1 MINNY
6 FILKAQSE
14 YLNKELFNHSIEDS
28 FIIEKNLVTII
39 LKYKE
44 YKYLKIVLEK
54 NLETLFIDDPQSLP
68 KKNVLNI
75 FPSVE
80 SKSVHNV
87 SIIEQNRVIII
98 SLSDGYSIVFY
109 AIPNKSNVFIVKEG
123 IIIDSYKDKSDFIDK
138 DIESLINKPPV
149 SLQSEP
155 EPIKEYIKRKYNY
168 LGKYYKDELEK
179 RFSEAEIANIDY
191 NKIVEK
197 LISEIDNSGRYY
209 IYLNNDLLIPS
220 LIDLAYCSDFK
231 KNKHENINAL
241 IVSYYRKYKSLNEKK
256 EVKNNLLAKVK
267 ADLKRS
273 ENKIGNLRKAI
284 DEAGNS
290 HIFKIFGDVL
300 LANVYNI
307 QSGLEFFE
315 YIDENDSKHKIKLNP
330 KLSAQENANQ
340 YYTKYKGLKNSV
352 ESLDKKLLLLIS
364 ERESLMNKRDRLE
377 NEENFKTL
385 RKMDNIES
393 KKSEAEKLPFRIFK
407 LSDKFE
413 VWVGKDSASNDLL
426 TMKYTNQYDY
436 WFHVRGFSGSHTTL
450 KLLDKNLKPE
460 KEFILKAAEIAAYYS
475 KARKGKH
482 IPVAYTEKKY
492 VKKRK
497 GFKQGSVV
505 MEKEKIV
512 FVNPAVPEAGLN

>member
-14 YLNKELFNHSIEDS
+14 YLNKELLNHSVEDS
-28 FIIEKNLVTII
+28 LIIEKDLVTLI
-39 LKYKE
+39 LKSTE

-54 NLETLFIDDPQSLP
+54 NLETLFIDESQSLP
-68 KKNVLNI
+68 KKNILSI
-75 FPSVE
+75 FPSVK
-80 SKSVHNV
+80 SKLVHNV
-87 SIIEQNRVIII
+87 SIVEQNRVIII

-123 IIIDSYKDKSDFIDK
+123 IIIDSYKDKSDFNGK
-138 DIESLINKPPV
+138 DIESLINKPPANI
-149 SLQSEP
+149 QSEP
-155 EPIKEYIKRKYNY
+155 ESIKEHINRKYNY

-179 RFSEAEIANIDY
+179 RFSEADLANIDY
-191 NKIVEK
+191 YKIVEN
-197 LISEIDNSGRYY
+197 LISEIDNSGKYY
-209 IYLNNDLLIPS
+209 IYSNNDLLIPS
-220 LIDLAYCSDFK
+220 LIDLTYYRDFK
-231 KNKHENINAL
+231 KIEHENINSL
-241 IVSYYRKYKSLNEKK
+241 IVNYYRKYKSLNEKK
-256 EVKNNLLAKVK
+256 EAKNSLLAKVN
-267 ADLKRS
+267 ADLKRT
-273 ENKIGNLRKAI
+273 ENKIGNLKKAI
-284 DEAGNS
+284 DESGNS

-300 LANVYNI
+300 LTNVYNI
-307 QSGLEFFE
+307 QSGLEFYE
-315 YIDENDSKHKIKLNP
+315 YIDENDIKHMIKLNP

-393 KKSEAEKLPFRIFK
+393 KKSETEKLPFRIFK

-497 GFKQGSVV
+497 VFKQGSVI

-512 FVNPAVPEAGLN
+512 FVNPAVPEAGLY

>member
-28 FIIEKNLVTII
+28 LIIEKNLVTLI
-39 LKYKE
+39 LKSKE

-54 NLETLFIDDPQSLP
+54 NLETLFIDDSQSLP

-109 AIPNKSNVFIVKEG
+109 AIPNKSNVFIVKDG
-123 IIIDSYKDKSDFIDK
+123 IIIDSYKDKSDFNGK
-138 DIESLINKPPV
+138 DIESLINKPPI
-149 SLQSEP
+149 SIQSEP
-155 EPIKEYIKRKYNY
+155 ESIKEHIKRKYNY
-168 LGKYYKDELEK
+168 LGKYYKYELEK
-179 RFSEAEIANIDY
+179 RFSEAEKANIDY
-191 NKIVEK
+191 NKIVGQ
-197 LISEIDNSGRYY
+197 LISEIDNSGKYY
-209 IYLNNDLLIPS
+209 IYSNNDLLIPS
-220 LIDLAYCSDFK
+220 LIDLTYCINYA
-231 KNKHENINAL
+231 KNEYGNINSL
-241 IVSYYRKYKSLNEKK
+241 IVNYYRKYKSLNEKK
-256 EVKNNLLAKVK
+256 EAKNSLLSKVN
-267 ADLKRS
+267 ADLKRI
-273 ENKIGNLRKAI
+273 ENKIGNLKKAI
-284 DEAGNS
+284 EEAGNS

-307 QSGLEFFE
+307 PSGLESYE
-315 YIDENDSKHKIKLNP
+315 YIDENNCQYWIKLDQ

-352 ESLDKKLLLLIS
+352 ESLNKKLLLLIS
-364 ERESLMNKRDRLE
+364 ESESLMKKHHNLE
-377 NEENFKTL
+377 KEENLKTL
-385 RKMDNIES
+385 RKMDNIET
-393 KKSEAEKLPFRIFK
+393 KKGEAEKLPFRIFK

-460 KEFILKAAEIAAYYS
+460 KELILKAAEIAAYYS

-512 FVNPAVPEAGLN
+512 FVNPAIPEDGLC